1 MNWKRRF
8 CRGCGAACALVALLA
23 CVPGARAVEEP
34 VHILLVGVDGRTE
47 EGRSRSDAVL
57 LCSFVPGS
65 GRVAMT
71 SFLRDLYLAIPGHGS
86 NRLNAAYAI
95 GGRKLLRET
104 LQERFGLEL
113 QGCVEVDFEGFPR
126 LIDALGGVE
135 LELRA
140 DEAAHI
146 NRSCPGSSLTQGRR
160 RLNGEQAL
168 CFARIRTLDAD
179 GDFSRT
185 RRQQA
190 ILRALLDEW
199 RQADTGELLELAGP
213 VLGMVSTDLSP
224 VQLLGWIFQMAPVL
238 NQLEVSTI
246 QIPVPGTYRFREVR
260 GMAVLEADW
269 EPNIAALHRF
279 LEKGLPCCA

>member
-1 MNWKRRF
+1 MNWRRRL
-8 CRGCGAACALVALLA
+8 CRGWGALCALLLLLV
-23 CVPGARAVEEP
+23 CVPGARAAGEP

-47 EGRSRSDAVL
+47 EGRNRSDAIL

-65 GRVAMT
+65 GRVVMT
-71 SFLRDLYLAIPGHGS
+71 SFLRDLYIPIPGHGS

-95 GGRKLLRET
+95 GGRQLLRET
-104 LQERFGLEL
+104 LQARFGLEL
-113 QGCVEVDFEGFPR
+113 QGSVELDFEGFPR

-140 DEAAHI
+140 DEAEHI
-146 NRSCPGSSLTQGRR
+146 NRSCPGSALTQGKRK
-160 RLNGEQAL
+160 LNGEQAL

-185 RRQQA
+185 LRQQA
-190 ILRALLDEW
+190 ILRALLAEW
-199 RQADTGELLELAGP
+199 WQADTGELLELAGQ
-213 VLGMVSTDLSP
+213 VMGMVSTDISP

-238 NQLEVSTI
+238 NRLEVSAM
-246 QIPVPGTYRFREVR
+246 QIPVPGTYRFRTVR

-269 EPNIAALHRF
+269 EPNIAALQRL